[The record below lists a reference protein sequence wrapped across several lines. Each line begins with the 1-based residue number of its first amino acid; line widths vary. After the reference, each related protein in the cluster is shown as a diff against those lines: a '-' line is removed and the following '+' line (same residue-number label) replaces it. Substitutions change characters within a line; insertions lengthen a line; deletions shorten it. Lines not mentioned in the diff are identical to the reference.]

1 MVDDVVVYIPV
12 SDMAGNAMESVLE
25 TSSGSIAAEAQR
37 IEEREERAMMTAD
50 FVQGELCCAVLCL
63 RC

>member
-50 FVQGELCCAVLCL
+50 FVQGEL
-63 RC
+63 R